1 MGLVIKHG
9 MLFRTSPFGEII
21 LLCLF
26 LQLHSV
32 DGDVPGLP
40 ARFLN
45 TGSIYC
51 QCPFPIY
58 IPINPHKLVSVHFRD
73 IPIVVGQSYD
83 FPWVVATKTTTS
95 SGINWDRRKVTVKPS
110 PKTEWSSN
118 SMWIFNLL
126 GGLGS
131 WCLFFNDC
139 GWFPS
144 GGLDLAIFGIRVG
157 MSPSQLMNSSFSE
170 GWLKTTNQ

>member
-1 MGLVIKHG
+1 MACFSERPLWWDHFAMSFSSTAFSGWG
-9 MLFRTSPFGEII
+9 
-21 LLCLF
+21 C
-26 LQLHSV
+26 
-32 DGDVPGLP
+32 PGLAGQVFWTP
-40 ARFLN
+40 
-45 TGSIYC
+45 GQSI
-51 QCPFPIY
+51 
-58 IPINPHKLVSVHFRD
+58 VSVHFRFIYQLIHINLSVSISVIYQLWLD
-73 IPIVVGQSYD
+73 NPMI
-83 FPWVVATKTTTS
+83 FHES
-95 SGINWDRRKVTVKPS
+95 SPRKPRLALALTGIGEKWRRVKPS

-139 GWFPS
+139 GWFPY
-144 GGLDLAIFGIRVG
+144 GGLDLAIFGIQVG